1 MPGSIH
7 LSVAEWIEAPPRGT
21 FSTPHYIKV
30 SVGKNTYQSAG
41 REDLTFPVTSIRDNL
56 VIMLCDSEGNLVT
69 KKEVKTI
76 SVAEKGDAEIVF
88 SLEFGGDFKLRLSFV
103 LNEEEKEKIR
113 ELRSIVLKRKHA
125 ELLKGTSDIVYPGT
139 SSQLQNKDHS
149 KLNTIKIPKMSTG
162 PNPNKV
168 IKENGPQ
175 ISFLRVSQSVDDL
188 TGADIKRSVPN
199 RSPSDNIRK
208 MISAF
213 EGNAKQFNCEQNSV
227 SQISPRTRTQLNK
240 IHSQTLME
248 SMLYDNE
255 DIKQRR
261 GSQTLIR
268 RSFSAGDL
276 AEVILQNDPNG
287 TRIST
292 SNERVEVGHHI
303 QHKIGGFSSKNF
315 PGTRHFRDWD
325 FSEHTD
331 DLSFID
337 KTSYF
342 FGITDMLMPYHLCL
356 TSSPEEARKCLQ
368 NFTAG
373 SMHYRKIKLHGV
385 AYHEVKKE
393 IGSRSQTEDL
403 HHKKD
408 GSSNLNGWLIEQGAR
423 IFIVIVACGTII
435 LNTR

>member
-7 LSVAEWIEAPPRGT
+7 LSVVEWIEAPPQGT
-21 FSTPHYIKV
+21 FSTPHSIKV
-30 SVGKNTYQSAG
+30 LVGKNAYQSVG
-41 REDLTFPVTSIRDNL
+41 REDFTFPVTSIRDNI

-88 SLEFGGDFKLRLSFV
+88 TLEFGGDFKLRLSFV

-113 ELRSIVLKRKHA
+113 ELRSSVLKRKHA
-125 ELLKGTSDIVYPGT
+125 ELLKGTSDIFSPGT
-139 SSQLQNKDHS
+139 SSQLKSKDHS
-149 KLNTIKIPKMSTG
+149 ELSTIKIPKMSTVL
-162 PNPNKV
+162 NPNKTE
-168 IKENGPQ
+168 KNELQ

-188 TGADIKRSVPN
+188 TGANIKRSIPN
-199 RSPSDNIRK
+199 KSPSDNIRK

-213 EGNAKQFNCEQNSV
+213 EGNSKQNSV
-227 SQISPRTRTQLNK
+227 SQISPRTRTRLNK
-240 IHSQTLME
+240 INSQTSME
-248 SMLYDNE
+248 SMLYENE

-276 AEVILQNDPNG
+276 ADAILQNDPNG
-287 TRIST
+287 PLIST

-303 QHKIGGFSSKNF
+303 QHKNGGLSSKLLSR
-315 PGTRHFRDWD
+315 TSHYQDWD
-325 FSEHTD
+325 FSEHMD

-342 FGITDMLMPYHLCL
+342 LGITDMLMPYHLCL
-356 TSSPEEARKCLQ
+356 TSAPEEVRKCLQ
-368 NFTAG
+368 NFTAS
-373 SMHYRKIKLHGV
+373 SMHYKKIKLHGV
-385 AYHEVKKE
+385 ASHGDKKE

-403 HHKKD
+403 HRKKV

-423 IFIVIVACGTII
+423 IFIVVVACGTII
-435 LNTR
+435 LNSR